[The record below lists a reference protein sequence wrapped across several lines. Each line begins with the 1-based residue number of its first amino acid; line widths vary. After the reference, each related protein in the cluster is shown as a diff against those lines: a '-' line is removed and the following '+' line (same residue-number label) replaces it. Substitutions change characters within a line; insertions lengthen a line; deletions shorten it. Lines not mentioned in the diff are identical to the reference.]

1 MILVDFS
8 AIMHQMIYGGV
19 MAAKP
24 KKTNGIYN
32 TSEFINVTKN
42 LILGELFSV
51 YSKFIRY
58 GEMVIALDTGSSWRK
73 RVYGSYKSTRKT
85 AREKSEI
92 NYQEVFIELN
102 RLIDVLRE
110 HTPWKVVDVPEAEGD
125 DVILVLAEENGKKGI
140 PTMIVSADKDMIQAQ
155 RYPCI
160 QQYSPTQK
168 KFLTAEQKAEGDLSN
183 DSMQEWLIEHVVLG
197 DTSDEIPRITD
208 GCKFSKEFLEHLES
222 KGLGDL
228 DICEF
233 EDDNVKREFALNGFT
248 VQKVNAKGQELGLK
262 IFDNPKVG
270 VKTIKKEVQ
279 KYGSLENWVNTS
291 KILRKHFER
300 NKELI
305 LMDYI
310 PKDIKNAII
319 RSYNE
324 SSSEYHEK
332 EFAEYCR
339 SNNLARL
346 LSELPPN
353 FKSSLSVDSLLE
365 GW

>member
-8 AIMHQMIYGGV
+8 AIMHQMIYGGI
-19 MAAKP
+19 MACKP
-24 KKTNGIYN
+24 KKTDGIYN

-73 RVYGSYKSTRKT
+73 RVYGAYKSSRKN
-85 AREKSEI
+85 ARDKSEI

-102 RLIDVLRE
+102 RLVDVLRE

-125 DVILVLAEENGKKGI
+125 DVILVLAEENGRKGI

-155 RYPCI
+155 KYPCI

-168 KFLTAEQKAEGDLSN
+168 KFLTADQKTSGDLTN

-197 DTSDEIPRITD
+197 DASDEIPRITD
-208 GCKFSKEFLEHLES
+208 GCKFSKEFLDHLNS
-222 KGLGDL
+222 IGMGDL

-233 EDDNVKREFALNGFT
+233 EDDSVKREFALKDYGVFKLNSKNES
-248 VQKVNAKGQELGLK
+248 QGLL

-270 VKTIKKEVQ
+270 IKTVKKEVQ

-291 KILRKHFER
+291 KILKKHFDR

-310 PKDIKNAII
+310 PKDICKAIVEK
-319 RSYNE
+319 YNE
-324 SSSEYHEK
+324 SSDEYHEK
-332 EFAEYCR
+332 EFADYCR

-353 FKSSLSVDSLLE
+353 FKSKLSVDSLLE

>member
-1 MILVDFS
+1 
-8 AIMHQMIYGGV
+8 
-19 MAAKP
+19 
-24 KKTNGIYN
+24 
-32 TSEFINVTKN
+32 
-42 LILGELFSV
+42 
-51 YSKFIRY
+51 
-58 GEMVIALDTGSSWRK
+58 
-73 RVYGSYKSTRKT
+73 
-85 AREKSEI
+85 
-92 NYQEVFIELN
+92 
-102 RLIDVLRE
+102 
-110 HTPWKVVDVPEAEGD
+110 
-125 DVILVLAEENGKKGI
+125 
-140 PTMIVSADKDMIQAQ
+140 
-155 RYPCI
+155 
-160 QQYSPTQK
+160 
-168 KFLTAEQKAEGDLSN
+168 
-183 DSMQEWLIEHVVLG
+183 MQEWLIEHVVLG